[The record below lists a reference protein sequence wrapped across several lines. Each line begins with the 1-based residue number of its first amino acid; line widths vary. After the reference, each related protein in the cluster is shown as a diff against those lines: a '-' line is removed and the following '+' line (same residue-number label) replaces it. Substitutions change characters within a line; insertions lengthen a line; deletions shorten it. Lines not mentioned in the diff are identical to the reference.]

1 MIILRDMIES
11 DIADYVRWFTV
22 DTDWMNFD
30 APWEANP
37 SSYNEELN
45 SWTEYYQSVKDLTK
59 DEIRWKFEI
68 EVDGHHIGWVSRYFD
83 LEYLDNSNNIP
94 AIGIDIPEMSFRE
107 HGIGTEALRMFI
119 DYLKKAG
126 YERFYIK
133 IWSGNKRMIRVA
145 EKLGFSVICCKKDY
159 RKVSNKSF
167 DALTLML

>member
-22 DTDWMNFD
+22 DTDWMNYD
-30 APWEANP
+30 APWETNP

-94 AIGIDIPEMSFRE
+94 AIGIDIPEMSYRE
-107 HGIGTEALRMFI
+107 HGIGTEVLRMFI

-126 YERFYIK
+126 YERFYIQT
-133 IWSGNKRMIRVA
+133 WSGNKRMIRVA